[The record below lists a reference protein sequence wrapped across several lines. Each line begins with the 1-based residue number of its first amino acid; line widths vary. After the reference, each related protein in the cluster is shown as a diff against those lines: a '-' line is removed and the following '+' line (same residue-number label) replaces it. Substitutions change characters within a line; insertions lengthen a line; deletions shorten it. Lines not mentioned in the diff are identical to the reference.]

1 MLSVDHGLMGTAVAA
16 CLLSAGRWWQLACRA
31 CYGAGQW
38 RERLHGVCRGYG
50 LCGAEGCCACV
61 VLVHGLRHAA
71 IAVGLFGNVLVEAA
85 GAIAV
90 GINGHVG
97 EP

>member
-1 MLSVDHGLMGTAVAA
+1 M
-16 CLLSAGRWWQLACRA
+16 
-31 CYGAGQW
+31 
-38 RERLHGVCRGYG
+38 CRGYG

-61 VLVHGLRHAA
+61 MLAYGLRNAV

>member
-1 MLSVDHGLMGTAVAA
+1 MLSVDRGLMDMAVAA
-16 CLLSAGRWWQLACRA
+16 CLLGAGRWWQLACRS
-31 CYGAGQW
+31 CYGAGQR
-38 RERLHGVCRGYG
+38 RERLHGICRGYG
-50 LCGAEGCCACV
+50 LCDAGGCCVCGM
-61 VLVHGLRHAA
+61 LVCGLRNAA

>member
-1 MLSVDHGLMGTAVAA
+1 MLAQRRALMAT
-16 CLLSAGRWWQLACRA
+16 CLPRVLWS
-31 CYGAGQW
+31 GQW
-38 RERLHGVCRGYG
+38 RERLHGICRGYG